1 MSVRLLH
8 TADVHLDAEF
18 NHSPGKGDAY
28 RERIRHAFSRIIDLA
43 QEGHDLLIVAGD
55 LFDNNRPYAATAEF
69 ARNELER
76 AGIPVCLLAG
86 NHDHLDDQSVYGQIA
101 WPANVHVFQTR
112 GEQFALPDKDLV
124 VTGFP
129 LSERPGDCIQDEPPA
144 VARPARHHVAVMHG
158 WVLQPHF
165 EPAEGHLQ
173 LNALRPQDVDYVAL
187 GHLHQ
192 AREQKLVV
200 TGWYSGAPEPVQI
213 YQNDCGVALS
223 VELESEGPKVVP
235 ATVGTLRGLKL
246 EVNMQ
251 GLDAA
256 ALEMQVSR
264 LRDTDVIL
272 TVLLTGLRDRY
283 PDLDAEELQRL
294 WESSFFSLSV
304 RDETQISLS
313 LDQIPF
319 ADRTS
324 LIKEFLELMHAR
336 LTSTQTAEE
345 KEIVR
350 QAYDLGLNELQGRKI
365 V

>member
-55 LFDNNRPYAATAEF
+55 LFDNNRPYATTVEF
-69 ARNELER
+69 ARSELER
-76 AGIPVCLLAG
+76 AGIFVCLLAG
-86 NHDHLDDQSVYGQIA
+86 NHDHLDDQSVYSQTA

-129 LSERPGDCIQDEPPA
+129 LSERPGDCVQDDLPA
-144 VARPARHHVAVMHG
+144 LARPAKHHVAVMHG
-158 WVLQPHF
+158 WVDQPNF
-165 EPAEGHLQ
+165 EPAEGHMQLSVLQ
-173 LNALRPQDVDYVAL
+173 PKDVDYVAL
-187 GHLHQ
+187 GHLHRAQ
-192 AREQKLVV
+192 EQKLAV
-200 TGWYSGAPEPVQI
+200 TGWYSGAPEPVQT
-213 YQNDCGVALS
+213 YQNEYGVALS

-235 ATVGTLRGLKL
+235 HTVGTLRGLKL

-256 ALEMQVSR
+256 ALEMQVSK
-264 LRDTDVIL
+264 LRDSNVIL
-272 TVLLTGLRDRY
+272 TILFTGLRDRY
-283 PDLDAEELQRL
+283 PGLDAEELQRL
-294 WESSFFSLSV
+294 WQASFFSLSV

-313 LDQIPF
+313 LDQIPE
-319 ADRTS
+319 AERTP
-324 LIKEFLELMHAR
+324 LIREFLELMHAQ
-336 LTSTQTAEE
+336 LNSAQTAEE
-345 KEIVR
+345 KDIVR